1 MKAVSSCLCFMLLIT
16 VGKVRAATTPIMPRV
31 MRTSANVN
39 ATFGSETGEVKREKT
54 VSVELFFFPC
64 NCFEL

>member
-1 MKAVSSCLCFMLLIT
+1 MLGIVS
-16 VGKVRAATTPIMPRV
+16 AATTPMMPRV

-39 ATFGSETGEVKREKT
+39 ATRLAARRLGSQAARFLDAKMPRGIDAWS
-54 VSVELFFFPC
+54 VSWKEFCLFC